1 MKNTWRWLRTILFA
15 IVLALAFRSFLFASY
30 IVDGKSM
37 EPTLSDGN
45 LLMVNKVLYDWQDV
59 NHGDVIVFHAN
70 ENEDYVKRV
79 IGLPGDTIEYKNDTL
94 YLNGKKVEEPYLD
107 PYRKNDGKPL
117 TRDFTLEEIT
127 GGVKEVPEGRIFVLG
142 DNRRESLDSRYFGF
156 VPIETIVGKVDVRY
170 WPINQL
176 ALQF

>member
-1 MKNTWRWLRTILFA
+1 MKNTWKWIRTILFA

-37 EPTLSDGN
+37 EPTLFDGN
-45 LLMVNKVLYDWQDV
+45 LLMVNKMIYDWQDV
-59 NHGDVIVFHAN
+59 NHGDVVVFHAN

-79 IGLPGDTIEYKNDTL
+79 IGLPGDTISYKNDAL
-94 YLNGKKVEEPYLD
+94 YLNGKKVDEPYLD
-107 PYRKNDGKPL
+107 PYRKDDGEPL
-117 TRDFTLEEIT
+117 TKDFTLEEIT
-127 GGVKEVPEGRIFVLG
+127 GDVKEVPDGRIFVMG

-156 VPIETIVGKVDVRY
+156 VPIETVVGKVDVRY

-176 ALQF
+176 ALHF